1 MNPHT
6 STEHARLFNADLRRW
21 PEVLAPGSVVLS
33 HIDGPYDL
41 RKADWDCLTDA
52 RKNYAGIPGE
62 ADRAVRAYLDL
73 LELLGDRRGADLVA
87 WYAPILHTISEASA
101 ASASAY
107 LWNTDAGEALLRP
120 VMAAL
125 GWTFR
130 RRIVWDKVIS
140 PSILGWHG
148 MTSWGDQTEPC
159 GVYTLGAP
167 AFVPTPECV
176 NNVWRFDVSNDL
188 RKERLYDGAIPDRN
202 GLWESRAQVHPC
214 QKPLV
219 FADRVIRA
227 SSRSGDLVVDWFGGT
242 CRLAV
247 ANARLPLADRRQI
260 VAFELD
266 RRYLDAVAPSLSFVA
281 APTGGQPS
289 LFGGEQ

>member
-6 STEHARLFNADLRRW
+6 STGHARLFNADLRRW
-21 PEVLAPGSVVLS
+21 PEVLASGSVVLS

-52 RKNYAGIPGE
+52 RKSYPGIPGE
-62 ADRAVRAYLDL
+62 ADRVVRAYLDL
-73 LELLGDRRGADLVA
+73 LEMLGDRRGADLVA
-87 WYAPILHTISEASA
+87 WYTPILHMISEASA

-125 GWTFR
+125 GWAFKTG
-130 RRIVWDKVIS
+130 IIWDKSNATAAINPAIKPWVKTS
-140 PSILGWHG
+140 EHLGFYIRG
-148 MTSWGDQTEPC
+148 GPFAERVDGGQ
-159 GVYTLGAP
+159 
-167 AFVPTPECV
+167 
-176 NNVWRFDVSNDL
+176 NVWSLAMTAYLDERITGEP
-188 RKERLYDGAIPDRN
+188 RKS
-202 GLWESRAQVHPC
+202 GLWTTTSLHPT
-214 QKPLV
+214 QKPLA

-227 SSRSGDLVVDWFGGT
+227 SSRPGDLVVDWFGGT

-266 RRYLDAVAPSLSFVA
+266 HRYLDAVAPSLSFVA
-281 APTGGQPS
+281 APAGGQPS
-289 LFGGEQ
+289 LFGKP

>member
-41 RKADWDCLTDA
+41 RKADWDCLTHA
-52 RKNYAGIPGE
+52 RKSYAGIPGE
-62 ADRAVRAYLDL
+62 ADRVVRAYLDL
-73 LELLGDRRGADLVA
+73 LDLLGDRRGADLVA

-120 VMAAL
+120 VMVAL
-125 GWTFR
+125 GWTFKTG
-130 RRIVWDKVIS
+130 IIWDKLNGTAAINPVIKPWVKTS
-140 PSILGWHG
+140 EHLGFYIR
-148 MTSWGDQTEPC
+148 
-159 GVYTLGAP
+159 GVPFAERVDGGQ
-167 AFVPTPECV
+167 
-176 NNVWRFDVSNDL
+176 NVWSLAMTAYFD
-188 RKERLYDGAIPDRN
+188 ERITGEPQKS
-202 GLWESRAQVHPC
+202 GLWTTTSLHPT
-214 QKPLV
+214 QKPLA

-227 SSRSGDLVVDWFGGT
+227 SSRPGDLVVDWFGGT

-281 APTGGQPS
+281 APTGGHPS
-289 LFGGEQ
+289 LFGEP